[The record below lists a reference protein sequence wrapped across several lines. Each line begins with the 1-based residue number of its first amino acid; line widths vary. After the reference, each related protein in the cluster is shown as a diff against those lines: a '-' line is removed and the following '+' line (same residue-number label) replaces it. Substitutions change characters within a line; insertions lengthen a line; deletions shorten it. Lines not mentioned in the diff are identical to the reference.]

1 MNLQDPALSFAIAL
15 FAGVVAQSVARHL
28 RIPGILPLLALGV
41 LLGPSFANVVRP
53 ATLGEAL
60 QPIVGLAV
68 AVVLFEGGLNLNIN
82 RVRRGAVI
90 IRRLI
95 SVGAVITLVG
105 ATLFSLFFMGWDWRI
120 ALLFGTLVIVT
131 GPTVVNPL
139 TRRIRLKPNLRTI
152 LEAEGVLID
161 PIGAIIAVVALE
173 MILAATAAGAATN
186 LLGLPGR
193 LGLGLLVGLAGG
205 ALIGYLLRFRDLVPI
220 GYENIFAL
228 AGVLVL
234 FQASHAILPESG
246 IMTVAIAGLVVG
258 NMKTHVARELV
269 EFKEQLTILLVGL
282 LFILLAAAVPLDD
295 VIGLGWRGVA
305 TVLALIFL
313 VRPLGVILC
322 AEGTGLSTNEKAF
335 LSWLAPRGIVAFAVS
350 SLFATEL
357 AHHEME
363 AEGAQLRAL
372 VFLVIAVTVFLQ
384 GGTAGAVARFLRV
397 RMPGNL
403 GYAIVGA
410 NPVARTL
417 GRALQ
422 EASSL
427 DDEPIVLIDSNAIE
441 AGLAEAD
448 GFTVVYGN
456 ASEEGTLRKADVESR
471 RAFIALTPNEG
482 VNLLLA
488 NRAAELYA
496 KRNRLVAVDSR
507 SSGVRPEHVREA
519 DARVLFGGMIDFDRW
534 RHHLEQGRG
543 RIVCHRFA
551 GSRTPLTEL
560 GLGDAK
566 DERGRVIQLL
576 PLVHR
581 RGKRVRPVDDGTE
594 LRPDDLVWFAWEAV
608 DDARARAWLA
618 EAGWAVEPP
627 AESGTEASGEEAA
640 AAPPEG
646 GARA

>member
-1 MNLQDPALSFAIAL
+1 MNLQDPALTFAIAL

-28 RIPGILPLLALGV
+28 RMPGILPLLALGV
-41 LLGPSFANVVRP
+41 LLGPSFANIVRP

-68 AVVLFEGGLNLNIN
+68 AVVLFEGGLNLNIK

-105 ATLFSLFFMGWDWRI
+105 ATLFSLFFMGWDWRV

-193 LGLGLLVGLAGG
+193 LGLGLVVGLAGG

-220 GYENIFAL
+220 GYENIFTL

-295 VIGLGWRGVA
+295 VLGLGWRGVV

-322 AEGTGLSTNEKAF
+322 AEGTGLKTSEKAF

-357 AHHEME
+357 AHAGME

-384 GGTAGAVARFLRV
+384 GGTAGYVAQLLGV

-417 GRALQ
+417 ARAIQ
-422 EASSL
+422 EASAPE
-427 DDEPIVLIDSNAIE
+427 DEPIALIDSNAIE
-441 AGLAEAD
+441 AGLAESD
-448 GFTVVYGN
+448 GFNVVYGN

-488 NRAAELYA
+488 NRVAELYA
-496 KRNRLVAVDSR
+496 KRHRLVAVDSR

-519 DARVLFGGMIDFDRW
+519 DARVLFGGMFDFDRW
-534 RHHLEQGRG
+534 RHHLEQARG
-543 RIVCHRFA
+543 RIACYRFE
-551 GSRTPLTEL
+551 GSKIPITEL

-566 DERGRVIQLL
+566 DQRGRAIPLL

-581 RGKRVRPVDDGTE
+581 RGKRVSPIDDGTE
-594 LRPDDLVWFAWEAV
+594 LRPGDLIWFAWEAV
-608 DDARARAWLA
+608 DDARARAWLDG
-618 EAGWAVEPP
+618 AGWTAAPCT
-627 AESGTEASGEEAA
+627 ESGTEAPAEGAA
-640 AAPPEG
+640 GAPPEG